1 MDRKSDEWKKLRKM
15 PKEEY
20 KAYQSPNLVQNVPDK
35 FSKWCERNAKKLDL
49 ARKNGKLPYFVR
61 DNMKTVGD
69 IVGWE
74 EVKYKLGK
82 GTITIPKYVN
92 SSDNDYKKLIQIAEH
107 FALKG
112 SNIVLTPKMKRPPEF
127 EYSKYYKSLIG
138 TKYEDKYPDLNIDG
152 KWYEHEGFVSL
163 NPKNAFRNM
172 LNDGLAQSDRIIID
186 KPNLTEAFMKRGIY
200 NRITNG
206 AEIEEVWI
214 RDGKHIY
221 PLYIKSEG

>member
-1 MDRKSDEWKKLRKM
+1 
-15 PKEEY
+15 
-20 KAYQSPNLVQNVPDK
+20 
-35 FSKWCERNAKKLDL
+35 
-49 ARKNGKLPYFVR
+49 
-61 DNMKTVGD
+61 MKTVGD
-69 IVGWE
+69 IVGRE

-172 LNDGLAQSDRIIID
+172 LNDGLR
-186 KPNLTEAFMKRGIY
+186 KV
-200 NRITNG
+200 
-206 AEIEEVWI
+206 IE
-214 RDGKHIY
+214 
-221 PLYIKSEG
+221 LS

>member
-1 MDRKSDEWKKLRKM
+1 MCSVSPILMDRKSDEWKKLRKM

-20 KAYQSPNLVQNVPDK
+20 EAYQSPNLVQNVPDK

-92 SSDNDYKKLIQIAEH
+92 SSDNDYK
-107 FALKG
+107 
-112 SNIVLTPKMKRPPEF
+112 N
-127 EYSKYYKSLIG
+127 
-138 TKYEDKYPDLNIDG
+138 
-152 KWYEHEGFVSL
+152 
-163 NPKNAFRNM
+163 
-172 LNDGLAQSDRIIID
+172 
-186 KPNLTEAFMKRGIY
+186 
-200 NRITNG
+200 
-206 AEIEEVWI
+206 
-214 RDGKHIY
+214 
-221 PLYIKSEG
+221 

>member
-1 MDRKSDEWKKLRKM
+1 MSGRNFAKCLKKNTRLTK
-15 PKEEY
+15 P
-20 KAYQSPNLVQNVPDK
+20 PNLVQNVPDK

-49 ARKNGKLPYFVR
+49 ARKNEKLPYFVR

-138 TKYEDKYPDLNIDG
+138 TKYEGKCPDLNIDG
-152 KWYEHEGFVSL
+152 KWYEHERFVSL

>member
-1 MDRKSDEWKKLRKM
+1 M

-20 KAYQSPNLVQNVPDK
+20 EAYQSPNLVKNVPSA
-35 FSKWCERNAKKLDL
+35 FSEWCERNKKKLKV
-49 ARKNGKLPYFVR
+49 ARDNDKLPYFVR
-61 DNMKTVGD
+61 DNEKVVGD

-82 GTITIPKYVN
+82 GTITISKYVN
-92 SSDNDYKKLIQIAEH
+92 SSNNDYKKLIQIAEH

-138 TKYEDKYPDLNIDG
+138 TKYEGKCPDLNIDG

-172 LNDGLAQSDRIIID
+172 LNDDLAQSDRIIID

>member
-1 MDRKSDEWKKLRKM
+1 
-15 PKEEY
+15 
-20 KAYQSPNLVQNVPDK
+20 
-35 FSKWCERNAKKLDL
+35 
-49 ARKNGKLPYFVR
+49 
-61 DNMKTVGD
+61 
-69 IVGWE
+69 
-74 EVKYKLGK
+74 
-82 GTITIPKYVN
+82 
-92 SSDNDYKKLIQIAEH
+92 
-107 FALKG
+107 
-112 SNIVLTPKMKRPPEF
+112 MKRPPEF

-138 TKYEDKYPDLNIDG
+138 TKYEGKCPDLNVDG

-186 KPNLTEAFMKRGIY
+186 KPNLTKAFMKRGIY

-221 PLYIKSEG
+221 PLYIKSEV